1 MRCRSI
7 PFMGTIVYRFWDSFK
22 ETVVQ
27 RLKAEVVN
35 RAMPSLQNGSLLHLK
50 ICSERGGI
58 KAKERFICNL
68 NIFTTVGHMKLRK
81 MKRRL
86 LDQGVSR

>member
-35 RAMPSLQNGSLLHLK
+35 RAMPSLH
-50 ICSERGGI
+50 E
-58 KAKERFICNL
+58 
-68 NIFTTVGHMKLRK
+68 GHVKLR
-81 MKRRL
+81 L
-86 LDQGVSR
+86 QSLYFNVIWQLYIYCSY